1 MPSRTCP
8 GHHKPDASAGGPT
21 LGHADRWR
29 SGRSRRRTAVPA
41 SCIRRTPHFRGDE
54 NRICSALWALAPGE
68 LVARHAMAPLAEAV
82 KDFRVVIVNGA
93 RQSGKTTL
101 LRQLQRSV
109 GGVRVSLDDAAVLSA
124 AKADPV
130 GFVDRDDRMLI
141 DEVQLGG
148 DALIRAIKAAVDR
161 DPRPGR
167 FVLAGSSRFLT
178 VPGLSESLAGR
189 AHIIDL
195 WTLSQG
201 ELGATTGRFIDDLF
215 TGRPL
220 RAPAVDATPS
230 RTGYLA
236 RACAGGFPEVLRRST
251 ARARSSWLAG
261 YVRTVVQRDVAEVS
275 HARHLDEM
283 PRLLRYLAAM
293 TAQEL
298 NAARLAE
305 QIQLADD
312 TVRRYL
318 PILETVYLVHRV
330 PAWSRNLTAK
340 VKKHPKIYLTD
351 SGLAA
356 HLLGT
361 SADAL
366 AVSESPQGRRRAV
379 AGQVNPVMRSEPP
392 GARPLSQGA
401 PAGRLSDS
409 LGQEIATEARRQ
421 GGPFRRD
428 GPA

>member
-1 MPSRTCP
+1 M
-8 GHHKPDASAGGPT
+8 
-21 LGHADRWR
+21 
-29 SGRSRRRTAVPA
+29 
-41 SCIRRTPHFRGDE
+41 F
-54 NRICSALWALAPGE
+54 
-68 LVARHAMAPLAEAV
+68 
-82 KDFRVVIVNGA
+82 
-93 RQSGKTTL
+93 
-101 LRQLQRSV
+101 
-109 GGVRVSLDDAAVLSA
+109 VSIDDAAVLSA
-124 AKADPV
+124 ARADPV

-148 DALIRAIKAAVDR
+148 DALIRAINAAVDR
-161 DPRPGR
+161 DHRPGR
-167 FVLAGSSRFLT
+167 FILAGSSQFLT

-201 ELGATTGRFIDDLF
+201 ELETTTERFIDDLL

-220 RAPAVDATPS
+220 RAPAVDAALS
-230 RTGYLA
+230 RTDYLA

-251 ARARSSWLAG
+251 ARARSSWLAS

-275 HARHLDEM
+275 HARYLDEM

-298 NAARLAE
+298 NAARLAG

-330 PAWSRNLTAK
+330 PAWSRSLTAK
-340 VKKHPKIYLTD
+340 VKKHPKVYLTD

-361 SADAL
+361 SPDAL
-366 AVSESPQGRRRAV
+366 TV
-379 AGQVNPVMRSEPP
+379 
-392 GARPLSQGA
+392 LGA
-401 PAGRLSDS
+401 PAAGPL
-409 LGQEIATEARRQ
+409 LETFVVNEIAKQLTWTETSVRLHH
-421 GGPFRRD
+421 FRDRD
-428 GPA
+428 GAEA